1 MVKIP
6 LCEQANRL
14 IHDERSTHEL
24 PTALSVGKLF
34 NPVTEQRMNAN
45 IKDIA
50 HLAGIKKPLTNH
62 SARHTFAT
70 LFIKK
75 TSDVAT
81 LQRLLGHS
89 RIEETMVY
97 VHISE
102 ENLVEQMKRFEEGL
116 KFEP

>member
-1 MVKIP
+1 
-6 LCEQANRL
+6 
-14 IHDERSTHEL
+14 
-24 PTALSVGKLF
+24 
-34 NPVTEQRMNAN
+34 
-45 IKDIA
+45 
-50 HLAGIKKPLTNH
+50 
-62 SARHTFAT
+62 
-70 LFIKK
+70 
-75 TSDVAT
+75 VAT